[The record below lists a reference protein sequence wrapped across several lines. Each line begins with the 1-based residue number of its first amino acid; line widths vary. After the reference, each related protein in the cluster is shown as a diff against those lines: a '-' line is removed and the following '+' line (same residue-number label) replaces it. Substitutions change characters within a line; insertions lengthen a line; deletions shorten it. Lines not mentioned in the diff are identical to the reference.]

1 MTNLSRAHN
10 DRMKHA
16 DRPEVKDT
24 MDDYTFPFLLSIG
37 MFVLCLLVAIAH
49 SYGW

>member
-1 MTNLSRAHN
+1 
-10 DRMKHA
+10 
-16 DRPEVKDT
+16 

-37 MFVLCLLVAIAH
+37 MLALCLLAAVLH